1 MIVRPT
7 ESGCVLI
14 TQPDHAQL
22 ARRIMEH
29 CVSLVENPRRGAI
42 LRAIGDHDS
51 GWAGTDAAPSVD
63 RATGDVVDFLRAPL
77 SVRQGAWP
85 RTIAGLADEP
95 YAAALVANHAMFA
108 YDRFREDPD
117 WAHFFAAMTASR
129 SEMLQASGFSM
140 ELLLEDYAFLRL
152 GDLISLAFC
161 TGSTTAQVFR
171 DWTVRLVGPR
181 VVVTPGIFGGA
192 PVTFEVAARAVRPP
206 FTSDAALH
214 DALTR
219 SATAHIEGEAT
230 A

>member
-29 CVSLVENPRRGAI
+29 CVSLVENPRREAI
-42 LRAIGDHDS
+42 LRAIGDHDN
-51 GWAGTDAAPSVD
+51 GWAETDAAPEAD
-63 RATGDVVDFLRAPL
+63 AATGDVVDFIHAPL
-77 SVRQGAWP
+77 SVRQGVWP

-108 YDRFREDPD
+108 YDRFREDPA
-117 WAHFFAAMTASR
+117 WSTFFADMDASR
-129 SEMLQASGFSM
+129 RELLQASGYSM
-140 ELLLEDYAFLRL
+140 EELLADYAFLRL

-161 TGSTTAQVFR
+161 TGSTTAQPFR
-171 DWTVRLVGPR
+171 DWTVQLVGPR

-192 PVTFEVAARAVRPP
+192 PVPFEVAARAVRPP
-206 FTSDAALH
+206 FAANAELQV
-214 DALTR
+214 AWKR
-219 SATAHIEGEAT
+219 SASAIIQGEAT
-230 A
+230 